1 MKDFFNRINIFSC
14 KKIDYQMVEMMGDND
29 LWDIEG
35 GEQEKGQSGMM
46 NMFMIWRIRFMLVI
60 LALVLPSKVF
70 YVPGT
75 LQRTAVMLG
84 EFLCFSGRLQNP

>member
-1 MKDFFNRINIFSC
+1 
-14 KKIDYQMVEMMGDND
+14 
-29 LWDIEG
+29 
-35 GEQEKGQSGMM
+35 
-46 NMFMIWRIRFMLVI
+46 MLVI